1 MEAYAKKRILIWD
14 VPPKSPDLSPI
25 EMFWGWTRRQLR
37 LMDLKDLRLK
47 RKPLGKIAYVQRVKT
62 LFRSARAQNVAEKFA
77 KKFRSTCKEVLKNK
91 GAGARN

>member
-25 EMFWGWTRRQLR
+25 EMFCGWTRRQLR

-62 LFRSARAQNVAEKFA
+62 LFRRARAQNVAEKFA

>member
-14 VPPKSPDLSPI
+14 VPPKSPDLNPI

-62 LFRSARAQNVAEKFA
+62 LFRSARGQNVAE
-77 KKFRSTCKEVLKNK
+77 
-91 GAGARN
+91 